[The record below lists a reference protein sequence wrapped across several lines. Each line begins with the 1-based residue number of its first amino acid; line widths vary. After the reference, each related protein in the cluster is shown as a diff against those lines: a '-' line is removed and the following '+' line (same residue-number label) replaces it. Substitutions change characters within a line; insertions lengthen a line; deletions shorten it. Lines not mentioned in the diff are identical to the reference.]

1 MAKTQDRL
9 AISRLINRFGFGP
22 KPGEYAA
29 LLAMGLPAAQAKLL
43 TPPATDAGLSA
54 ITEPDFPDRGPFPTP
69 NTPER
74 TAFAAAMQSD
84 RLNLEL
90 WWLDRMVLADH
101 ALTER
106 LTWFWH
112 GHWATSMGKV
122 EYARPMKMQN
132 DTLRAN
138 ALGNFNQ
145 MAQAMVIDPALM
157 YWLDAGANVKQ
168 SPNENLAR
176 ELMELFVLGVGR
188 YTEDDVRGVARALT
202 GYNVN
207 RSASTF
213 TFNSN
218 KHDAT
223 SFSILGTTGTWDA
236 ASIIKFL
243 VARSDNQKFI
253 TDRLWFRMMS
263 TALPAPSDISTAFAN
278 REILPVVQKM
288 ATYVT
293 SADPLMS
300 QVKSP
305 VEWAVAACRALKVT
319 PSKVQNRAQIINYL
333 DKLGQY
339 PFNPPN
345 VGGWPFDEAWLNIA
359 STQYRIRFAQYLVSQ
374 GDLSPIAGLSGL
386 TMENALADWLGIPE
400 FTLRTKAVIRSP
412 QVTTAQV
419 VALAMCTPEYVV
431 NG

>member
-1 MAKTQDRL
+1 MAKTEDRL

-43 TPPATDAGLSA
+43 TPPPTDAGLST

-202 GYNVN
+202 GYNVS

-213 TFNSN
+213 TFNPN

-263 TALPAPSDISTAFAN
+263 TALPTPSDISNAFAN
-278 REILPVVQKM
+278 REILPAVQKM

-293 SADPLMS
+293 STDPLMS

-305 VEWAVAACRALKVT
+305 VEWTVAACRALKVT
-319 PSKVQNRAQIINYL
+319 PSKTQNRAQIINYL

-359 STQYRIRFAQYLVSQ
+359 STQYRIGFAGNLIAQ
-374 GDLSPIAGLSGL
+374 GDLSPVAGLSGL

-400 FTLRTKAVIRSP
+400 FSLRTKAVIRSSGL
-412 QVTTAQV
+412 TSAQIV
-419 VALAMCTPEYVV
+419 SLALCSPEYVV

>member
-29 LLAMGLPAAQAKLL
+29 LLAMGLPAAQSKLL
-43 TPPATDAGLSA
+43 TPPTTDAGLST
-54 ITEPDFPDRGPFPTP
+54 ITEPDFPDRGPFPTAG
-69 NTPER
+69 TPAR

-145 MAQAMVIDPALM
+145 MAQAMIIDPALM
-157 YWLDAGANVKQ
+157 FWLDAGANVKQ

-188 YTEDDVRGVARALT
+188 YTEDDVRGVSRSLT
-202 GYNVN
+202 GYNVADQLQPLPSIQIDTMPLHF
-207 RSASTF
+207 RSSVRPVLGMRQALL
-213 TFNSN
+213 NSWSL
-218 KHDAT
+218 DQ
-223 SFSILGTTGTWDA
+223 IL
-236 ASIIKFL
+236 
-243 VARSDNQKFI
+243 RSSSLI
-253 TDRLWFRMMS
+253 GS
-263 TALPAPSDISTAFAN
+263 G
-278 REILPVVQKM
+278 
-288 ATYVT
+288 
-293 SADPLMS
+293 SA
-300 QVKSP
+300 
-305 VEWAVAACRALKVT
+305 
-319 PSKVQNRAQIINYL
+319 
-333 DKLGQY
+333 
-339 PFNPPN
+339 
-345 VGGWPFDEAWLNIA
+345 
-359 STQYRIRFAQYLVSQ
+359 
-374 GDLSPIAGLSGL
+374 
-386 TMENALADWLGIPE
+386 
-400 FTLRTKAVIRSP
+400 
-412 QVTTAQV
+412 
-419 VALAMCTPEYVV
+419 
-431 NG
+431 

>member
-1 MAKTQDRL
+1 MANVQDRL

-29 LLAMGLPAAQAKLL
+29 LLAKGLPAAQAKLL
-43 TPPATDAGLSA
+43 TPPTTDTGLST

-84 RLNLEL
+84 RFNLEL

-157 YWLDAGANVKQ
+157 FWLDAGANVKQ

-202 GYNVN
+202 GYNVS

-213 TFNSN
+213 TFNPN

-263 TALPAPSDISTAFAN
+263 TALPTPSDVSSSFAN
-278 REILPVVQKM
+278 REILPAVQKM

-293 SADPLMS
+293 STDPLMS

-319 PSKVQNRAQIINYL
+319 PSKSQNKAQIINYL

-359 STQYRIRFAQYLVSQ
+359 STQYRIGFANNLIAQ
-374 GDLSPIAGLSGL
+374 GDLSPIASLSGL
-386 TMENALADWLGIPE
+386 TLENALTDWLGIPE
-400 FTLRTKAVIRSP
+400 FTLRTKAVIRSSGL
-412 QVTTAQV
+412 TSAQIV
-419 VALAMCTPEYVV
+419 SLALCSPEYVV

>member
-43 TPPATDAGLSA
+43 TPPATDASLSA
-54 ITEPDFPDRGPFPTP
+54 ITEPYFPDRGPFPTP

-101 ALTER
+101 ALAER

-112 GHWATSMGKV
+112 GHWATSLGKV

-319 PSKVQNRAQIINYL
+319 PSKVKNRAQIINYL

-359 STQYRIRFAQYLVSQ
+359 STQYRISFAGNLIAQ

-412 QVTTAQV
+412 GLTSAQIV
-419 VALAMCTPEYVV
+419 SLALCSPEYVV

>member
-1 MAKTQDRL
+1 MANTQDRL

-29 LLAMGLPAAQAKLL
+29 LLAMGLTSAQSKLL
-43 TPPATDAGLSA
+43 TPPATDAGL
-54 ITEPDFPDRGPFPTP
+54 TQVVEPDFPDRGPFPTP
-69 NTPER
+69 GTPER
-74 TAFAAAMQSD
+74 NTFAAAMQSD

-101 ALTER
+101 ALAER

-112 GHWATSMGKV
+112 GHWATSLGKV

-359 STQYRIRFAQYLVSQ
+359 STQYRISFAGNLIAQ

-400 FTLRTKAVIRSP
+400 FTLRTKAVIRSSGL
-412 QVTTAQV
+412 TSAQIV
-419 VALAMCTPEYVV
+419 SLALCSPEYVV

>member
-29 LLAMGLPAAQAKLL
+29 LLAMGLPAAQSKLL
-43 TPPATDAGLSA
+43 TPPTTDAGLST

-145 MAQAMVIDPALM
+145 MAQAMIIDPALM
-157 YWLDAGANVKQ
+157 FWLDAGANVKQ

-188 YTEDDVRGVARALT
+188 YTEDDVRGVSRSLT
-202 GYNVN
+202 GYNVS

-213 TFNSN
+213 TFNPN

-223 SFSILGTTGTWDA
+223 SFPIFGTTSTWDA

-243 VARSDNQKFI
+243 VARSDNQNFI

-263 TALPAPSDISTAFAN
+263 TGLPTPSDVSSAFAN
-278 REILPVVQKM
+278 REILPAVQKM
-288 ATYVT
+288 ATHVT
-293 SADPLMS
+293 STDPLMS

-319 PSKVQNRAQIINYL
+319 PSKTQNRAQIINYL

-359 STQYRIRFAQYLVSQ
+359 STQYRIGFAGNLIAQ

-400 FTLRTKAVIRSP
+400 FSLRTKAVIRSSGL
-412 QVTTAQV
+412 TSAQIV
-419 VALAMCTPEYVV
+419 SLALCSPEYVV

>member
-1 MAKTQDRL
+1 MAKTEDRL

-29 LLAMGLPAAQAKLL
+29 LLAMGLPAAQSKLL
-43 TPPATDAGLSA
+43 TPPTTDAGLST

-188 YTEDDVRGVARALT
+188 YTEDDVRGVSRSLT
-202 GYNVN
+202 GYNVS

-213 TFNSN
+213 TFNPN

-223 SFSILGTTGTWDA
+223 SFAIFGTTGTWDA

-263 TALPAPSDISTAFAN
+263 TALPTPSDISNAFAN
-278 REILPVVQKM
+278 REILPAVQKM

-293 SADPLMS
+293 STDPLMS

-305 VEWAVAACRALKVT
+305 VEWTVAACRALKVT
-319 PSKVQNRAQIINYL
+319 PSKTQNRAQIINYL

-359 STQYRIRFAQYLVSQ
+359 STQYRIGFAGNLIAQ
-374 GDLSPIAGLSGL
+374 GDLSPVAGLSGL

-400 FTLRTKAVIRSP
+400 FSLRTKAVIRSSGL
-412 QVTTAQV
+412 TSAQIV
-419 VALAMCTPEYVV
+419 SLALCSPEYVV

>member
-54 ITEPDFPDRGPFPTP
+54 ITEPYFPDRGPFPTP

-263 TALPAPSDISTAFAN
+263 TALPAQSDISTAFAN

-319 PSKVQNRAQIINYL
+319 PSKTQNRAQIINYL

-359 STQYRIRFAQYLVSQ
+359 STQYRIGFAGNLIAQ

-412 QVTTAQV
+412 GLTSAQIV
-419 VALAMCTPEYVV
+419 SLALCSPEYVV

>member
-1 MAKTQDRL
+1 MANTQDRL

-54 ITEPDFPDRGPFPTP
+54 ITEPYFPDRGPFPTP

-157 YWLDAGANVKQ
+157 FWLDAGANVKQ

-188 YTEDDVRGVARALT
+188 YTEDDVRGVARGLT

-213 TFNSN
+213 TFNPN

-223 SFSILGTTGTWDA
+223 SFTILGTTGTWDA

-263 TALPAPSDISTAFAN
+263 TQISTPADVGSAFAN
-278 REILPVVQKM
+278 REILPAVQKM

-293 SADPLMS
+293 STDPLMS

-319 PSKVQNRAQIINYL
+319 PSKSQNKAQIINYL

-359 STQYRIRFAQYLVSQ
+359 STQYRIGFAGNLIAQ

-386 TMENALADWLGIPE
+386 TMENALADWLGVPE
-400 FTLRTKAVIRSP
+400 FSLRTKAVIRSSGL
-412 QVTTAQV
+412 TSAQIV
-419 VALAMCTPEYVV
+419 SLALCSPEYVV

>member
-1 MAKTQDRL
+1 MANVQDRL

-29 LLAMGLPAAQAKLL
+29 LLAKGLPAAQAKLL
-43 TPPATDAGLSA
+43 TPPATDVGLSTIA
-54 ITEPDFPDRGPFPTP
+54 EPDFPDRGPFPTAG
-69 NTPER
+69 TPAR

-145 MAQAMVIDPALM
+145 MAQVMVIDPALM
-157 YWLDAGANVKQ
+157 FWLDAGANVKQ

-188 YTEDDVRGVARALT
+188 YTEDDVRGVSRSLT
-202 GYNVN
+202 GYNVS

-213 TFNSN
+213 TFNPN
-218 KHDAT
+218 RHDAT
-223 SFSILGTTGTWDA
+223 SFPILGTAGTWDA

-263 TALPAPSDISTAFAN
+263 TALPTPSDVGNAFAN
-278 REILPVVQKM
+278 REILPAVQKM

-293 SADPLMS
+293 STDPLMS

-359 STQYRIRFAQYLVSQ
+359 STQYRIGFAGNLIAQ

-386 TMENALADWLGIPE
+386 TMENAIADWLGIPE
-400 FTLRTKAVIRSP
+400 
-412 QVTTAQV
+412 
-419 VALAMCTPEYVV
+419 
-431 NG
+431 

>member
-1 MAKTQDRL
+1 MAKTEDRL

-43 TPPATDAGLSA
+43 TPPPTDAGLA
-54 ITEPDFPDRGPFPTP
+54 TITEPDFPDRGPFPTP

-106 LTWFWH
+106 LAWFWH

-202 GYNVN
+202 GYNVS

-213 TFNSN
+213 TFNPN

-263 TALPAPSDISTAFAN
+263 TALPTPSDVSSAFAN

-288 ATYVT
+288 AIYVT
-293 SADPLMS
+293 STDPLMS

-305 VEWAVAACRALKVT
+305 VEWAVAACRALRVT
-319 PSKVQNRAQIINYL
+319 PSRTQNRAQIINYL

-359 STQYRIRFAQYLVSQ
+359 STQYRIGFAGNLIAQ
-374 GDLSPIAGLSGL
+374 GDLSPVAGLSGL

-400 FTLRTKAVIRSP
+400 FSLRTKAVIRSSGL
-412 QVTTAQV
+412 TSAQIV
-419 VALAMCTPEYVV
+419 SLALCSPEYVV

>member
-29 LLAMGLPAAQAKLL
+29 LLAMGLPTAQSKLL
-43 TPPATDAGLSA
+43 TPPTTDAGLST

-69 NTPER
+69 NTPAR

-157 YWLDAGANVKQ
+157 FWLDAGANVKQ

-176 ELMELFVLGVGR
+176 ELMELFVLGVGH
-188 YTEDDVRGVARALT
+188 YTEDDVRGVSRSLT
-202 GYNVN
+202 GYNVS

-213 TFNSN
+213 TFNPN

-223 SFSILGTTGTWDA
+223 SFPIFGTTSTWDA

-243 VARSDNQKFI
+243 VARSDTQKFI

-263 TALPAPSDISTAFAN
+263 TGLPTPSDVSSAFAN
-278 REILPVVQKM
+278 REILPAVQKM

-293 SADPLMS
+293 STDPLMS

-319 PSKVQNRAQIINYL
+319 PSKTQNRAQIINYL

-359 STQYRIRFAQYLVSQ
+359 STQYRIGFAGNLIAQ

-400 FTLRTKAVIRSP
+400 FTLRTKAVIRSSGL
-412 QVTTAQV
+412 TSAQIV
-419 VALAMCTPEYVV
+419 SLALCSPEYVV

>member
-1 MAKTQDRL
+1 
-9 AISRLINRFGFGP
+9 
-22 KPGEYAA
+22 
-29 LLAMGLPAAQAKLL
+29 
-43 TPPATDAGLSA
+43 
-54 ITEPDFPDRGPFPTP
+54 
-69 NTPER
+69 
-74 TAFAAAMQSD
+74 
-84 RLNLEL
+84 
-90 WWLDRMVLADH
+90 MVLADH

-132 DTLRAN
+132 ETLRTHS
-138 ALGNFNQ
+138 LGNFNQ

-157 YWLDAGANVKQ
+157 YWLDAGANVKS

-188 YTEDDVRGVARALT
+188 YSEDDVRGVARGLT

-207 RSASTF
+207 RSAATF
-213 TFNSN
+213 TFNPN

-223 SFSILGTTGTWDA
+223 QFSILGSTGSWNA
-236 ASIIKFL
+236 ASIISTL
-243 VARSDNQKFI
+243 VARADNQMFI

-263 TALPAPSDISTAFAN
+263 TQLPTPKDVGDAFAD
-278 REILPVVQKM
+278 REILPAVKKM

-293 SADPLMS
+293 SADPLLS
-300 QVKSP
+300 QVRSP

-319 PSKVQNRAQIINYL
+319 PSKSQNRAQIINYL

-359 STQYRIRFAQYLVSQ
+359 STQYRIGFAGHLVAQ

-386 TMENALADWLGIPE
+386 TMEKVLADWLGIPE
-400 FTLRTKAVIRSP
+400 FTLRTKAVIRTTGL
-412 QVTTAQV
+412 TTAQIV
-419 VALAMCTPEYVV
+419 TLAMCSPEYVV

>member
-1 MAKTQDRL
+1 MANIQDRL

-29 LLAMGLPAAQAKLL
+29 LLAKGLPAAQAKLL

-54 ITEPDFPDRGPFPTP
+54 ITEPDFPDRGLFPTP

-74 TAFAAAMQSD
+74 NAFAAAMQSD

-188 YTEDDVRGVARALT
+188 YTEDDVRGVSRSLT
-202 GYNVN
+202 GYNVS

-213 TFNSN
+213 TFNPN

-223 SFSILGTTGTWDA
+223 SFAIFGTTGTWDA

-263 TALPAPSDISTAFAN
+263 TVLPTPSDVTSAFAN
-278 REILPVVQKM
+278 REILPAVQKM

-293 SADPLMS
+293 STDPLMS

-319 PSKVQNRAQIINYL
+319 PSKSQNKAQIINYL

-359 STQYRIRFAQYLVSQ
+359 STQYRIGFANNLIAQ

-386 TMENALADWLGIPE
+386 TMENALTDWLGIPE
-400 FTLRTKAVIRSP
+400 FTLRTKAVIRSSGL
-412 QVTTAQV
+412 TSAQIV
-419 VALAMCTPEYVV
+419 SLALCSPEYVV

>member
-1 MAKTQDRL
+1 MANTQDRL

-22 KPGEYAA
+22 KPGEFAS
-29 LLAMGLPAAQAKLL
+29 LLSMGLSAAQSKLL
-43 TPPATDAGLSA
+43 TPPATDTSLLQVSD
-54 ITEPDFPDRGPFPTP
+54 PDFPDRGPFPTVG
-69 NTPER
+69 TPAR
-74 TAFAAAMQSD
+74 TIFAQAMQSD

-132 DTLRAN
+132 ETLRTH

-157 YWLDAGANVKQ
+157 YWLDAGANVKS

-188 YTEDDVRGVARALT
+188 YTEDDVRGVARGLT
-202 GYNVN
+202 GYNVD
-207 RSASTF
+207 RSAATF
-213 TFNSN
+213 TFNPS

-223 SFSILGTTGTWDA
+223 QFSILGSTGSWNA
-236 ASIIKFL
+236 ASIISAL
-243 VARSDNQKFI
+243 VARADNQMFI

-263 TALPAPSDISTAFAN
+263 TQLPTPKDVGAAFAD
-278 REILPVVQKM
+278 REILPAVKKM

-293 SADPLMS
+293 SADPLLS
-300 QVKSP
+300 QVRSP
-305 VEWAVAACRALKVT
+305 VEWAVAACRALKIT
-319 PSKVQNRAQIINYL
+319 PSKSQNRAQIINYL
-333 DKLGQY
+333 EKLGQY

-359 STQYRIRFAQYLVSQ
+359 SAQYRIGFAGYLVAQ

-386 TMENALADWLGIPE
+386 TMQEVLADWLGIPE
-400 FTLRTKAVIRSP
+400 FTLRTKAVIRRTGL
-412 QVTTAQV
+412 TTAQIV
-419 VALAMCTPEYVV
+419 TLAICSPEYVV

>member
-1 MAKTQDRL
+1 MANVQDRL

-29 LLAMGLPAAQAKLL
+29 LLAKGLAAAQAKLL
-43 TPPATDAGLSA
+43 TPPATDVGLSTIA
-54 ITEPDFPDRGPFPTP
+54 EPDFPDRGPFPTAG
-69 NTPER
+69 TPAR

-157 YWLDAGANVKQ
+157 FWLDAGANVKQ

-188 YTEDDVRGVARALT
+188 YTEDDVRGVSRSLT
-202 GYNVN
+202 GYNVS

-213 TFNSN
+213 TFNPN

-223 SFSILGTTGTWDA
+223 SFPIFGTTGTWDA
-236 ASIIKFL
+236 PSIIKFL
-243 VARSDNQKFI
+243 VARSNNQKFI

-263 TALPAPSDISTAFAN
+263 TGLPTPFDVSSAFAN
-278 REILPVVQKM
+278 REILPAVQKM

-293 SADPLMS
+293 STDPLMS

-305 VEWAVAACRALKVT
+305 VEWAVAACRALNVT
-319 PSKVQNRAQIINYL
+319 PSKSKNRAQIINYL

-359 STQYRIRFAQYLVSQ
+359 STQYRIGFAGNLIAQ

-400 FTLRTKAVIRSP
+400 FTLRTKAVIRSSGL
-412 QVTTAQV
+412 TSAQIV
-419 VALAMCTPEYVV
+419 SLALCSPEYVV

>member
-1 MAKTQDRL
+1 MANTQDRL

-29 LLAMGLPAAQAKLL
+29 LLTKGLPAAQAKLL
-43 TPPATDAGLSA
+43 TPPATDAGLST

-132 DTLRAN
+132 ETLRAN

-157 YWLDAGANVKQ
+157 FWLDAGANVKQ

-202 GYNVN
+202 GYNVS

-213 TFNSN
+213 TFNPN

-263 TALPAPSDISTAFAN
+263 TGLPTPSDVSSAFAN
-278 REILPVVQKM
+278 REILPAVQKM

-293 SADPLMS
+293 STDPLMS

-333 DKLGQY
+333 EKLGQY

-359 STQYRIRFAQYLVSQ
+359 STQYRIGFAGNLIAQ

-400 FTLRTKAVIRSP
+400 FTLRTKAVIRSSGL
-412 QVTTAQV
+412 TSAQIV
-419 VALAMCTPEYVV
+419 SLALCSPEYVV